1 MKTGYRIIGW
11 LLAAHLTAGAQA
23 SEWRGHIGAEMRLFT
38 QDAAWPDQED
48 RQYSVYGEPEW
59 YTSWNNRTDSLT
71 VRPFLRVDS
80 ADSERTHADIRE
92 LLWLHAE
99 RDWEIRAGVSKVFW
113 GVTESAHLVD
123 VINQTDLVEAPDGE
137 DKLGQPMIQGTLIRD
152 WGILSGF
159 ILPGFRERTF
169 AGSDGRLRPA
179 LPVDTDDARYE
190 SGAKDRHV
198 DLALRW
204 SHTLGD
210 WDLGVAAFRG
220 TQREPELQLAGT
232 FSNPRLVPYYPQMT
246 QLSLDAQATLG
257 DWLWKVEMLG
267 RDSTEKHFA
276 SVAGF
281 EYTRVG
287 IMETDQDLGLLVEY
301 QFDDRGDD
309 SGVIGQ
315 NDLFLGARWT
325 FNDAEGTEILAGM
338 TQDLDRSGDRTFAL
352 EASARLDNHWKWFVN
367 AWFFSA
373 DSGASPTWSVRRDDF
388 IQLSMERY
396 F

>member
-1 MKTGYRIIGW
+1 MKGQQVFGW
-11 LLAAHLTAGAQA
+11 LLAAHLATGAQA
-23 SEWRGHIGAEMRLFT
+23 AEWRGHIGAEVRQFT
-38 QDAAWPDQED
+38 QDAAWTGQSDTQLSL
-48 RQYSVYGEPEW
+48 YAEPEW
-59 YTSWNNRTDSLT
+59 YTDWNNRTDSLT
-71 VRPFLRVDS
+71 VKPFLRVDS
-80 ADSERTHADIRE
+80 EDSERTHLDIRE

-99 RDWEIRAGVSKVFW
+99 RDWEVRVGVSKVFW
-113 GVTESAHLVD
+113 GVTESVHLVD

-137 DKLGQPMIQGTLIRD
+137 DKLGQPMIQGAIIRD
-152 WGILSGF
+152 WGILSGY

-169 AGSDGRLRPA
+169 AGKEGRLRPA

-190 SGAKDRHV
+190 SGAKDKHV

-210 WDLGVAAFRG
+210 WDVGVAAFRG

-232 FSNPRLVPYYPQMT
+232 PFSPKLVPYYPQMT

-267 RDSTEKHFA
+267 RDSTENHFA

-287 IMETDQDLGLLVEY
+287 ILESDHDLGLLAEY

-309 SGVIGQ
+309 AGVISQ
-315 NDLFLGARWT
+315 NDLFMGARWT
-325 FNDAEGTEILAGM
+325 FNDAEGTEILGGV
-338 TQDLDRSGDRTFAL
+338 TQDLDRSGDRTWVV
-352 EASARLDNHWKWFVN
+352 EASARIDNHWKWFAT

-373 DSGASPTWSVRRDDF
+373 DNAASPTWSVRRDDF
-388 IQLSMERY
+388 IQFSVERY